1 MRERDRKTE
10 RKEVEISFKD
20 AAYGNVEQR
29 GGGEGKATSGSVDIG
44 DDSNGDYAGEKIDQ
58 VAVICH
64 ARTRILKDCTV
75 GTKARSVFFD
85 DIKGHSLSFLSPN
98 PHRRIVVGGG
108 DEGNQTQTST
118 SLLTPPPPISPPCV
132 ILNSGSSRGR
142 RKNRRR

>member
-29 GGGEGKATSGSVDIG
+29 GGGEEKTTSGSVDIG

-98 PHRRIVVGGG
+98 PHRRIVVGG